1 MSKLNLFE
9 LASAILFG
17 VCVLTAVVS
26 IHLDLSALVARLS
39 ILISMWCFL
48 SMSWFGR
55 KRIQR
60 QKSTNATAVLRETLG
75 IYSYFFFYI
84 MLVVTVIFTFNFLFI
99 R

>member
-1 MSKLNLFE
+1 MTKLNLFE

-17 VCVLTAVVS
+17 VGVLTAVVS
-26 IHLDLSALVARLS
+26 IHLDFSALVARLS

-55 KRIQR
+55 KRIQK
-60 QKSTNATAVLRETLG
+60 QKNTAVLQKTLG

-84 MLVVTVIFTFNFLFI
+84 MLVVTVIFTFNFMFI